1 MTTTK
6 IGTVLVLDGK
16 PFRTDLQPLGVLAP
30 PPTIALNIDG
40 QTKTLA
46 KNVIDFTLDN
56 ENDLIQGAMICQRPE
71 DRIHRNYRRNQA

>member
-30 PPTIALNIDG
+30 PPTIALNIDQILTG
-40 QTKTLA
+40 RPGIALQQGGASTLGKSA
-46 KNVIDFTLDN
+46 RGAI
-56 ENDLIQGAMICQRPE
+56 NDTNRCE
-71 DRIHRNYRRNQA
+71 VW